1 MPGMI
6 NGYDFDIVRDDST
19 VLCGAS
25 SYVQKYYF
33 NEKFKL
39 LPDEI
44 KNELKIMC
52 VSFAE
57 EAGGILTLEFDKSG
71 TLNFCV
77 RVDDGDFYFDD
88 IESGLRISSYQR
100 KKEELLS
107 QLELFYKVV
116 ILGEKAENK

>member
-1 MPGMI
+1 MPEMI
-6 NGYDFDIVRDDST
+6 NGYDFDLTRSDST

-33 NEKFKL
+33 NEKFKM

-52 VSFAE
+52 VSFTE

-77 RVDDGDFYFDD
+77 RVDDGDFYFDE
-88 IESGLRISSYQR
+88 IESGLKISSYQR

-107 QLELFYKVV
+107 QLELFYRMI
-116 ILGEKAENK
+116 ILGEHVE

>member
-1 MPGMI
+1 MPEMI
-6 NGYDFDIVRDDST
+6 NRYDFDLTRSDST

-25 SYVQKYYF
+25 SYIQKYYF
-33 NEKFKL
+33 NEKFKM

-52 VSFAE
+52 VSFTE

-88 IESGLRISSYQR
+88 IESGLKISSYQR
-100 KKEELLS
+100 KKEELLI

-116 ILGEKAENK
+116 ILGESCKSE

>member
-1 MPGMI
+1 MPEMI
-6 NGYDFDIVRDDST
+6 NGYDLDWTKSENM

-57 EAGGILTLEFDKSG
+57 EAGGILTMEFDKSG
-71 TLNFCV
+71 NLKFCV
-77 RVDDGDFYFDD
+77 RIDDGDFYFDE
-88 IESGLRISSYQR
+88 IESGLKISLYQR

-107 QLELFYKVV
+107 QLELFYRLV
-116 ILGEKAENK
+116 ILGESEG

>member
-1 MPGMI
+1 MI
-6 NGYDFDIVRDDST
+6 NGYDFDLTRSDST

-33 NEKFKL
+33 NEKFKM

-52 VSFAE
+52 VSFTE

-88 IESGLRISSYQR
+88 IESGLKISSYQR
-100 KKEELLS
+100 KKEELLT
-107 QLELFYKVV
+107 QLELFYKIV
-116 ILGEKAENK
+116 ILGESCKSK

>member
-1 MPGMI
+1 MPEMI
-6 NGYDFDIVRDDST
+6 NGYDFDLTKSDSV

-33 NEKFKL
+33 NEKFKR

-44 KNELKIMC
+44 KDELKIMC

-57 EAGGILTLEFDKSG
+57 EAGGILTLEFDKS
-71 TLNFCV
+71 
-77 RVDDGDFYFDD
+77 DGDFYFDD

-116 ILGEKAENK
+116 FLGENVDGND

>member
-1 MPGMI
+1 MSEKI
-6 NGYDFDIVRDDST
+6 NGYDYDWANSENM

-33 NEKFKL
+33 NEKFNL
-39 LPDEI
+39 LPEEI

-57 EAGGILTLEFDKSG
+57 EAGGILTLEFDNSG
-71 TLNFCV
+71 DLKFCV
-77 RVDDGDFYFDD
+77 RVDDGDFYFDE
-88 IESGLRISSYQR
+88 IESGLKISSYQR

-107 QLELFYKVV
+107 QLELFYRMI
-116 ILGEKAENK
+116 ILGENVE

>member
-1 MPGMI
+1 MSEKI
-6 NGYDFDIVRDDST
+6 NGYDYDWANSENM

-33 NEKFKL
+33 NEKFNL
-39 LPDEI
+39 LPEEI

-57 EAGGILTLEFDKSG
+57 EAGGILTLEFDNLGDLK
-71 TLNFCV
+71 FCV
-77 RVDDGDFYFDD
+77 RVDDGDFYFDE
-88 IESGLRISSYQR
+88 IESGLKISSYQR

-107 QLELFYKVV
+107 QLELFYRMI
-116 ILGEKAENK
+116 ILGEHVE

>member
-1 MPGMI
+1 MPEMI
-6 NGYDFDIVRDDST
+6 DGYNYDWTNSENM

-57 EAGGILTLEFDKSG
+57 EAGGILTMEFDKFGNLS
-71 TLNFCV
+71 FCV
-77 RVDDGDFYFDD
+77 RVDDADFYFDE
-88 IESGLRISSYQR
+88 IESGLKISLYQR
-100 KKEELLS
+100 KKEELWS

-116 ILGEKAENK
+116 ILGESAE

>member
-1 MPGMI
+1 MPEMI
-6 NGYDFDIVRDDST
+6 NGYDFDLTRNDST

-33 NEKFKL
+33 NEKFKM

-52 VSFAE
+52 VSFTE

-88 IESGLRISSYQR
+88 IERGMKISSYQR
-100 KKEELLS
+100 KKEELLT

-116 ILGEKAENK
+116 ILGESCKSK

>member
-1 MPGMI
+1 MSEKI
-6 NGYDFDIVRDDST
+6 KGYDYDWVNSENM

-33 NEKFKL
+33 NEKFNL
-39 LPDEI
+39 LPEEI

-57 EAGGILTLEFDKSG
+57 EAGGILTLEFDNSG
-71 TLNFCV
+71 DLKFCV
-77 RVDDGDFYFDD
+77 RVYDGDFYFDE
-88 IESGLRISSYQR
+88 IESGLKISSYQR

-107 QLELFYKVV
+107 QLELFYRMI
-116 ILGEKAENK
+116 ILGEHVE

>member
-1 MPGMI
+1 MSEKI
-6 NGYDFDIVRDDST
+6 NGYDYDWVNSENM

-33 NEKFKL
+33 NEKFNL
-39 LPDEI
+39 LPEEI

-57 EAGGILTLEFDKSG
+57 EAGGILTLEFDNSG
-71 TLNFCV
+71 DLKFCV
-77 RVDDGDFYFDD
+77 RVDDGDFYFDE
-88 IESGLRISSYQR
+88 IESGLKISSYQR

-107 QLELFYKVV
+107 QLELFYRMI
-116 ILGEKAENK
+116 ILGEHVE

>member
-1 MPGMI
+1 MSEKI
-6 NGYDFDIVRDDST
+6 NGYDYDWANSENM

-39 LPDEI
+39 LPEEI

-57 EAGGILTLEFDKSG
+57 EAGGILTLEFDNSG
-71 TLNFCV
+71 DLKFCV
-77 RVDDGDFYFDD
+77 RVDDGDFYFDE
-88 IESGLRISSYQR
+88 IESGLKISSYQR

-107 QLELFYKVV
+107 QLELFYKMI
-116 ILGEKAENK
+116 ILREHVE

>member
-1 MPGMI
+1 MPEMI
-6 NGYDFDIVRDDST
+6 NGYDFDLTRSDST

-33 NEKFKL
+33 NEKFKM

-52 VSFAE
+52 VSFTE

-77 RVDDGDFYFDD
+77 RVDDGDFYFGD
-88 IESGLRISSYQR
+88 IESGLKISSYQR
-100 KKEELLS
+100 KKEELLI

-116 ILGEKAENK
+116 ILGESCKSK

>member
-1 MPGMI
+1 MPEMI
-6 NGYDFDIVRDDST
+6 NGYDFDLTRSDST

-33 NEKFKL
+33 NEKFKM

-52 VSFAE
+52 VSFTE

-77 RVDDGDFYFDD
+77 RVDDGDFSFDD
-88 IESGLRISSYQR
+88 IESGMKISSYQR
-100 KKEELLS
+100 KKEELLT

-116 ILGEKAENK
+116 ILGESCKSK

>member
-1 MPGMI
+1 MSEKI
-6 NGYDFDIVRDDST
+6 NGYDYDWANSENM

-33 NEKFKL
+33 NEKFNL
-39 LPDEI
+39 LPEGI

-57 EAGGILTLEFDKSG
+57 EAGGILTLEFDNSG
-71 TLNFCV
+71 DLKFCV
-77 RVDDGDFYFDD
+77 RVDDGDFYFDE
-88 IESGLRISSYQR
+88 IESGLKISSYQR

-107 QLELFYKVV
+107 QLELFYRLV
-116 ILGEKAENK
+116 ILGDSAE

>member
-1 MPGMI
+1 MPEMI
-6 NGYDFDIVRDDST
+6 NGYDFDLTRSDST

-33 NEKFKL
+33 NEKFKM

-52 VSFAE
+52 VSFTE

-77 RVDDGDFYFDD
+77 RVDDGDFYFDY
-88 IESGLRISSYQR
+88 IESGLKISSYQR
-100 KKEELLS
+100 KKEELLI

-116 ILGEKAENK
+116 ILGESCKSK

>member
-1 MPGMI
+1 MPEMI
-6 NGYDFDIVRDDST
+6 NGYDLDWIKSENM

-57 EAGGILTLEFDKSG
+57 EAGGILTMEFDKSG
-71 TLNFCV
+71 NLKFCV
-77 RVDDGDFYFDD
+77 RIDDGDFYFDE
-88 IESGLRISSYQR
+88 IESGLKISLYQR

-107 QLELFYKVV
+107 QLELFYRLV
-116 ILGEKAENK
+116 ILGESEG

>member
-1 MPGMI
+1 MSEKI
-6 NGYDFDIVRDDST
+6 NGYDYDWANSENM

-33 NEKFKL
+33 NEKFNL
-39 LPDEI
+39 LPEGI

-57 EAGGILTLEFDKSG
+57 EAGGILTLEFDNSG
-71 TLNFCV
+71 DLKFCV
-77 RVDDGDFYFDD
+77 RVDDGDFYFDE
-88 IESGLRISSYQR
+88 IESGLKISSYQR

-107 QLELFYKVV
+107 QLELFYRMI
-116 ILGEKAENK
+116 ILGEHVE

>member
-1 MPGMI
+1 MSEKI
-6 NGYDFDIVRDDST
+6 NGYDYDWANSENM

-33 NEKFKL
+33 NEKFNL
-39 LPDEI
+39 LTEEI

-57 EAGGILTLEFDKSG
+57 EAGGILTLEFDNSG
-71 TLNFCV
+71 DLKFCV
-77 RVDDGDFYFDD
+77 RVDDGDFYFDE
-88 IESGLRISSYQR
+88 IESGLKISSYQR

-107 QLELFYKVV
+107 QLELFYRMI
-116 ILGEKAENK
+116 ILGEHVE

>member
-1 MPGMI
+1 MPEMI
-6 NGYDFDIVRDDST
+6 NGYDFDLTRSDST

-33 NEKFKL
+33 NEKFKM

-52 VSFAE
+52 VSFTE
-57 EAGGILTLEFDKSG
+57 EAGGLTLEFDKSG

-88 IESGLRISSYQR
+88 IESGLKISSYQR
-100 KKEELLS
+100 KKEELLT
-107 QLELFYKVV
+107 QLELFYKIV
-116 ILGEKAENK
+116 ILGESCKSK

>member
-1 MPGMI
+1 MSEKI
-6 NGYDFDIVRDDST
+6 NGYDYDWANSENM

-33 NEKFKL
+33 NEKFNL
-39 LPDEI
+39 LPEGI

-57 EAGGILTLEFDKSG
+57 EAGGILTLEFDNSG
-71 TLNFCV
+71 DLKFCV
-77 RVDDGDFYFDD
+77 RVDDGDFYFDE
-88 IESGLRISSYQR
+88 IESGLKISSYQR

-107 QLELFYKVV
+107 QLELFYKMI
-116 ILGEKAENK
+116 ILREHVE

>member
-1 MPGMI
+1 MPEMI
-6 NGYDFDIVRDDST
+6 NGYDFDLTRSDST

-25 SYVQKYYF
+25 LYVQKYYF
-33 NEKFKL
+33 NEKFKM

-52 VSFAE
+52 VSFTE

-88 IESGLRISSYQR
+88 IESGLKISSYQR
-100 KKEELLS
+100 KKEELLT

-116 ILGEKAENK
+116 ILGESCKSK